1 MLESEDVNMFRFIE
15 NMVANVNIKKCEKD
29 LEDATMMD
37 SYEVDT
43 AVKAWQ
49 EEGMSAAESWEYA
62 EQMRR
67 EIESKAQEC
76 V

>member
-15 NMVANVNIKKCEKD
+15 NMVANANIKKCEKD

-37 SYEVDT
+37 IYEVDT

-49 EEGMSAAESWEYA
+49 EDRMSAAESWEYA

-67 EIESKAQEC
+67 ELEGKAEKMD
-76 V
+76 

>member
-1 MLESEDVNMFRFIE
+1 
-15 NMVANVNIKKCEKD
+15 MVANANIKKCEKD
-29 LEDATMMD
+29 FEDATMMD
-37 SYEVDT
+37 IYEVDT

-49 EEGMSAAESWEYA
+49 EEGMSATESWEHA

-67 EIESKAQEC
+67 KLENKSQGC